1 MGLITYLRNFERGNF
16 KLRDMPMPFLP
27 LIGRALYSLLFL
39 LSAGSH
45 FTSQR
50 IAYAASL
57 GVPFADIA
65 IPLSG
70 VLCFLGGL
78 SILLGYRAK
87 LGAWML
93 IVFLIPV
100 TLFIHPFWLFSDP
113 AAANLQYIMFLKNIA
128 LLGTAFFIT
137 YFGTGPFSLDDR

>member
-1 MGLITYLRNFERGNF
+1 ML
-16 KLRDMPMPFLP
+16 FLP

-39 LSAGSH
+39 LSAGGH

-57 GVPFADIA
+57 GVPFPDLA

-78 SILLGYRAK
+78 SILIGYRAK

-113 AAANLQYIMFLKNIA
+113 SAANLQYIMFLKNMA
-128 LLGTAFFIT
+128 LVGTACLIAH
-137 YFGTGPFSLDDR
+137 FGPGPFSLDNRK